1 MMGEPKEEVRATGPV
16 PEAKPE
22 SPRRSLREP
31 VGQGLEGERQRQPQL
46 LRKWMGAW
54 GLRYFLLGLGLAALA
69 VAVLFRSTNLVFV
82 GLGLTFWGVLLFFVQ
97 PHEYVKLDLMNTAG
111 LSSLE
116 SIDKVLVGLGYRAR
130 GVYIPVGEP
139 EKAVV
144 FVPMEQSSRIPR
156 STAIKGK
163 TLLDDPKGLLI
174 VPPGLALSNLIE
186 KKLGFILKNSGVE
199 ALVGNL
205 RKVLVED
212 LDVVRDVEVRVEG
225 DVVKFRLVD
234 SKYATFCQEF
244 DNESSGAGLG
254 CPLCSALAC
263 VLAIASGKPVRFEE
277 DELSVDGRTTESSYQ
292 LLNMK
297 N

>member
-1 MMGEPKEEVRATGPV
+1 MIGYPKEIVRATGPV

-22 SPRRSLREP
+22 SPRRSFSEP
-31 VGQGLEGERQRQPQL
+31 VGPSLENERQRQPQF
-46 LRKWMGAW
+46 LRKWMGAS
-54 GLRYFLLGLGLAALA
+54 GLRYFLLGLGLVALA
-69 VAVLFRSTNLVFV
+69 VAVLFKSTNLVFV

-116 SIDKVLVGLGYRAR
+116 GIDKLLVGLGYRAR
-130 GVYIPVGEP
+130 GVYIPVGDP

-144 FVPMEQSSRIPR
+144 FVPMEQSSRIPQ
-156 STAIKGK
+156 STTIKGK

-186 KKLGFILKNSGVE
+186 KKLGFTLKNSGVQ

-212 LDVVRDVEVRVEG
+212 LDVVRDVEVKVEG

-234 SKYATFCQEF
+234 SKYARFCQEF

-277 DELSVDGRTTESSYQ
+277 DELSIDRRTTESSYR
-292 LLNMK
+292 LLNEK